1 MNPKQFSWQVEV
13 LPRHIHPALFAFIC
27 FVLGGVAVYC
37 FSADNLF
44 ACTLFVMFI
53 ILLTLEQ
60 FLKKGY
66 IVTGVLG
73 EKSVVINSSE
83 HQYSDLLHYSI
94 LDKNTILLYKRGKE
108 HTAVVMEIREDDF
121 DAMHQFFSAFLDEK
135 EYEPD
140 FFESVGRL
148 LSP

>member
-13 LPRHIHPALFAFIC
+13 LPRHIHPTVFAFIC
-27 FVLGGVAVYC
+27 VVLGGVAVYC
-37 FSADNLF
+37 FSADNFF
-44 ACTLFVMFI
+44 ACALFIVFI

-66 IVTGVLG
+66 TATGVLG
-73 EKSVVINSSE
+73 EKSVVINSEE
-83 HQYSDLLHYSI
+83 HQYKDLVRFSV
-94 LDKNTILLYKRGKE
+94 LDENTILLYKKKKE
-108 HTAVVMEIREDDF
+108 GTAIVMEIREADF
-121 DAMHQFFSAFLDEK
+121 DAIHQFFSAFLDEQ

-140 FFESVGRL
+140 FFESIGRL

>member
-13 LPRHIHPALFAFIC
+13 LPRHIHPAFFAFIC
-27 FVLGGVAVYC
+27 LVLGGVAAYC
-37 FSADNLF
+37 FSVDNLF
-44 ACTLFVMFI
+44 ACALFVIFI

-66 IVTGVLG
+66 IATGVLG
-73 EKSVVINSSE
+73 EKSVTINSEE
-83 HQYSDLLHYSI
+83 HQYSDLLHFSI
-94 LDKNTILLYKRGKE
+94 LDKNTVLLYKKE
-108 HTAVVMEIREDDF
+108 NENSDIVMEIREDDF
-121 DAMHQFFSAFLDEK
+121 DAIHQFFSAFLDEK